1 MNLPLTPIR
10 FLLWAA
16 NEYGSK
22 VGVVDGDRRLTYSEL
37 LQRSNRLA
45 AALGALG
52 VKPGDRVASLSLN
65 CHQLLEA
72 YYGVPI
78 ARAILLSL
86 NVRLSAEE
94 QAYILEHSG
103 TKLVLFDPE
112 LLPLVVGLHA
122 KLPGVRWISLTSR
135 EKLPDWVYQETYEQ
149 LIASAEPQPPDFTTY
164 DENAVAELFYTSG
177 STGQPKGVMLSHRTL
192 YLHGLNT
199 ALGTIRRG
207 GRSAADRGV
216 EMHSI
221 PLFHANGWG
230 RPHTVTFMGA
240 RHIMLKR
247 FDPAAV
253 CELIEREEVT
263 AFSMVPTM
271 ANMLLSFPELAR
283 YDLSALEE
291 VMIGGSPS
299 SPELTRQ
306 LEERLGCRVLA
317 GYGLTETSP
326 VATMA
331 HLKETL
337 GEVSDHE
344 RIRRQAMTGYAL
356 PGVQVKVV
364 GPDGAEVSKDSKTI
378 GEILI
383 RGDVVMDGYW
393 SEPQATAEAVVD
405 NWLHTGDMAWWDEH
419 NYVLIVDRKKDII
432 ISGGENISSV
442 EVENIIA
449 SHRAVYEA
457 AVVGVP
463 DENWGEVVKAF
474 VVVKAGSTATED
486 DIQEH
491 VREHLAGF
499 KVPKSVEFRD
509 ELPKGATGKILK
521 RVLREPYWK
530 NTGRGVHG
538 GGSG

>member
-1 MNLPLTPIR
+1 MNLSLTPIR

-16 NEYGSK
+16 DEYGSK
-22 VGVVDGDRRLTYSEL
+22 VGVVDGDQRLTYREL
-37 LQRSNRLA
+37 LDRSSRLA
-45 AALGALG
+45 AALGGLG
-52 VKPGDRVASLSLN
+52 VKAGDRVASLSLN

-86 NVRLSAEE
+86 NVRLSTEE

-112 LLPLVVGLHA
+112 LLPLAAGLHA
-122 KLPGVRWISLTSR
+122 KRPDVLWISLR
-135 EKLPDWVYQETYEQ
+135 PHKELPDWVYPRKYEE
-149 LIASAEPQPPDFTTY
+149 LIASADPKPPDFTTY

-177 STGQPKGVMLSHRTL
+177 STGRPKGVMLSHRTL
-192 YLHGLNT
+192 YLHGLYT
-199 ALGTIRRG
+199 ALGTGRRG
-207 GRSAADRGV
+207 RRNAADRGV
-216 EMHSI
+216 EMHAI

-230 RPHTVTFMGA
+230 RPHTVTFMGGQ
-240 RHIMLKR
+240 HVMLKR
-247 FDPAAV
+247 FDPATA
-253 CELIEREEVT
+253 CNLIEQEGVT

-271 ANMLLSFPELAR
+271 ANMLLSFPELAQ
-283 YDLSALEE
+283 YDLSSLEE
-291 VMIGGSPS
+291 VMIGGAPS
-299 SPELTRQ
+299 SPGLTRQ
-306 LEERLGCRVLA
+306 LEEQLGCRVLA

-326 VATMA
+326 VVTMA

-337 GEVSDHE
+337 GEVSDEE

-356 PGVQVKVV
+356 PGSQVKVV
-364 GPDGAEVSKDSKTI
+364 GHDGAAVSKDAKTI
-378 GEILI
+378 GEIMI

-393 SEPQATAEAVVD
+393 SEPQASAEAVVD

-419 NYVLIVDRKKDII
+419 NYLLIVDRKKDII

-449 SHRAVYEA
+449 SHPAVYEA

-463 DENWGEVVKAF
+463 DEKWGEVVKAF
-474 VVVKAGSTATED
+474 VVVKPGLTTSED

-491 VREHLAGF
+491 AREHLAGF

-530 NTGRGVHG
+530 DGGKGVHG

>member
-22 VGVVDGDRRLTYSEL
+22 IGVVDGERRLTYSEL
-37 LQRSNRLA
+37 LERSSRLA
-45 AALGALG
+45 AALGGLG
-52 VKPGDRVASLSLN
+52 VKAGDRVASLSLN

-103 TKLVLFDPE
+103 SRVVLFDPE
-112 LLPLVVGLHA
+112 LLPLAVGLHA
-122 KLPGVRWISLTSR
+122 KLPSILWVSLRSH
-135 EKLPDWVYQETYEQ
+135 EELPDWVYPETYEE
-149 LIASAEPQPPDFTTY
+149 LIVSAEPQPPDFTAY

-177 STGQPKGVMLSHRTL
+177 STGRPKGVMLSHRTL
-192 YLHGLNT
+192 YLHGLYT
-199 ALGTIRRG
+199 ALGTSRRG
-207 GRSAADRGV
+207 GRNAADRGV

-240 RHIMLKR
+240 RHVMLKR
-247 FDPAAV
+247 FDPATA
-253 CELIEREEVT
+253 CELIEREGVT

-271 ANMLLSFPELAR
+271 ANMLLSFPELAD
-283 YDLSALEE
+283 YDLSSLEE
-291 VMIGGSPS
+291 VLIGGSAPS
-299 SPELTRQ
+299 PALTRQ
-306 LEERLGCRVLA
+306 LEERLGCHVLA

-326 VATMA
+326 IATMA

-337 GEVSDHE
+337 GEISDEE

-356 PGVQVKVV
+356 PGAQLKVV

-378 GEILI
+378 GEIII

-393 SEPQATAEAVVD
+393 GEPQASAEAVVD
-405 NWLHTGDMAWWDEH
+405 NWLKTGDMAWWDEY

-449 SHRAVYEA
+449 SHPAVYEA

-463 DENWGEVVKAF
+463 DEKWGEVVKAF
-474 VVVKAGSTATED
+474 VVVKPGLAASEQ

-530 NTGRGVHG
+530 DMGKGVHG

>member
-22 VGVVDGDRRLTYSEL
+22 VGVVDGERRLTYSEL
-37 LQRSNRLA
+37 LERSSRLA
-45 AALGALG
+45 AALGGLG
-52 VKPGDRVASLSLN
+52 VKAGDRVASLSLN

-86 NVRLSAEE
+86 NVRLSGEE

-103 TKLVLFDPE
+103 ARVVLFDPE

-122 KLPGVRWISLTSR
+122 KLANIVWVSLR
-135 EKLPDWVYQETYEQ
+135 LHEELPDWVYPETYEE
-149 LIASAEPQPPDFTTY
+149 LIAPAEPQPPDFTTY

-177 STGQPKGVMLSHRTL
+177 STGRPKGVMLSHRTL
-192 YLHGLNT
+192 YLHGLYT
-199 ALGTIRRG
+199 ALGTSRRG
-207 GRSAADRGV
+207 GRNGADRGV

-247 FDPAAV
+247 FDPATA
-253 CELIEREEVT
+253 CELIEREGVT

-271 ANMLLSFPELAR
+271 ANMLLSFPELAQ
-283 YDLSALEE
+283 YDLSSLEE

-299 SPELTRQ
+299 SPALTRQ

-337 GEVSDHE
+337 GEISDEE

-356 PGVQVKVV
+356 PGAQVKVV

-378 GEILI
+378 GEII
-383 RGDVVMDGYW
+383 VRGDIVMDGYW
-393 SEPQATAEAVVD
+393 SEPQASAEAIVD
-405 NWLHTGDMAWWDEH
+405 NWLHTGDMAWWDEY

-449 SHRAVYEA
+449 SHPAVYEA
-457 AVVGVP
+457 AVVAVP
-463 DENWGEVVKAF
+463 DEKWGEVVKAF
-474 VVVKAGSTATED
+474 VVVKPGLAASED

-491 VREHLAGF
+491 VRKHLAGF

-521 RVLREPYWK
+521 RVLRELYWK
-530 NTGRGVHG
+530 DAGKGVHG